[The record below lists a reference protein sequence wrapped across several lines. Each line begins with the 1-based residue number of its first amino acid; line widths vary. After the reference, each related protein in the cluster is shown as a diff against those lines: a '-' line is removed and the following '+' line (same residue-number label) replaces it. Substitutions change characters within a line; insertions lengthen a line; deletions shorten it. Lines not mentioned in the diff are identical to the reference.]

1 MAGCAHSGTTPQR
14 KRRRGPPSLA
24 LAAALALMVLAACSG
39 SDATAPNPD
48 TRPDILLITVD
59 TLRADHLGIYGY
71 SRRTSPNLD
80 RWFADA
86 AVFGR
91 AYATQTY
98 TPPSVASILT
108 GRYPQDHRVRAF
120 FQLMPRDTELIADL
134 LPAGYLTAAFVS
146 NAALTDEAMGIASRF
161 DRYDDF
167 VDEREPHR
175 PVYERNARRTT
186 DAVLSWLATDFD
198 PERPSFVWVHYI
210 DPHGPYQPPVD
221 WTPSFTHDGHVP
233 VDSERIPEWMIE
245 PSVGDALDYVDRYDE
260 EIAYLDVQIGR
271 LLDGYAEAVRPDSSY
286 VLFTADHGETMIER
300 ETWFSHGYN
309 VYEELVHVPLIIRGP
324 GFEPGVRTRPVS
336 GIDLVPTVLAVAG
349 APTPE
354 DLPGRDLRRYE
365 DIPADRILFAEASFD
380 GVQWRAAISRQAKF
394 VAEVTSGT
402 RDVVGTYRYDL
413 AADPGERSPLE
424 VSTQDGP
431 LRRLLA
437 LIAEDPDPGGS
448 PISPKMGVRVEG
460 PKIDPRADSRAL
472 EALRALG
479 YIRR

>member
-1 MAGCAHSGTTPQR
+1 M
-14 KRRRGPPSLA
+14 
-24 LAAALALMVLAACSG
+24 MLAACSG
-39 SDATAPNPD
+39 RGANAPSPD
-48 TRPDILLITVD
+48 PRSDILLITVD

-108 GRYPQDHRVRAF
+108 GRYPQEHRVRAF
-120 FQLMPRDTELIADL
+120 FQLMPPDTELVTDL
-134 LPAGYLTAAFVS
+134 LPTGYLTAAFVS
-146 NAALTDEAMGIASRF
+146 NAVLTDEAMGIASRF
-161 DRYDDF
+161 DHYDDF
-167 VDEREPHR
+167 VDEREPQR

-186 DAVLSWLATDFD
+186 DAVLSWLATDLE
-198 PERPSFVWVHYI
+198 PERPTFLWVHYI
-210 DPHGPYQPPVD
+210 DPHGPYHPPAD
-221 WTPSFTHDGHVP
+221 WTLSFTHEGQVP
-233 VDSERIPEWMIE
+233 ADPERISDWMIE
-245 PSVGDALDYVDRYDE
+245 PSVSDALEYVDRYDE
-260 EIAYLDVQIGR
+260 EIAFLDVQIGR
-271 LLDGYAEAVRPDSSY
+271 LLAGYAEAADPDSSY

-300 ETWFSHGYN
+300 ELWFRHGYN
-309 VYEELVHVPLIIRGP
+309 VYEELVHVPLMIRGP
-324 GFEPGVRTRPVS
+324 GFEPGVRARPVS
-336 GIDLVPTVLAVAG
+336 AIDLVPTVLAMAG

-365 DIPADRILFAEASFD
+365 GIPADRILFAEASFD
-380 GVQWRAAISRQAKF
+380 DVQWRAAISRQTKSVAKL
-394 VAEVTSGT
+394 TSGS
-402 RDVVGTYRYDL
+402 RDVVETFRYDL
-413 AADPGERSPLE
+413 AADPGERSPRE
-424 VSTQDGP
+424 VSTHDGP

-437 LIAEDPDPGGS
+437 LIANDPDPGGS